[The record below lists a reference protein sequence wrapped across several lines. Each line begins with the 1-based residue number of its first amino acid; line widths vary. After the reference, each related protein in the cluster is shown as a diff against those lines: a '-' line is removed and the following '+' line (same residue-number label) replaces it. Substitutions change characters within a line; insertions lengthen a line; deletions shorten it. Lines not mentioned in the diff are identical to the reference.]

1 MTNLTCAAIPA
12 WPRSSLLGR
21 LAPADQHVLLGLGR
35 RAVFPAGRVMLRQG
49 ANDDYAVLLTK
60 GLAKVLVITENGHEA
75 LLAVRT
81 GGDLIG
87 EMAFPARRPHPATV
101 VACARTAA
109 RLIRTEALAAALAAN
124 PRIHY
129 QVTLM
134 LSERLRWADEQRA
147 VFAALSARARFAR
160 IIVEIAGMCG
170 HTTRAGQW
178 ELGVELSHSELAS
191 FAGVSLSSAEKSLR
205 ELRQMGA
212 VSRRRRV
219 LVTDMSVL
227 RGLAGLSAPNP

>member
-1 MTNLTCAAIPA
+1 MTDLACAAIPA
-12 WPRSSLLGR
+12 WPASSLLGS
-21 LAPADQHVLLGLGR
+21 LAAADQRVLVGLGR
-35 RAVFPAGRVMLRQG
+35 RAVFPAGRVILRQG
-49 ANDDYAVLLTK
+49 ANHDHVVLLTR
-60 GLAKVLVITENGHEA
+60 GLAKVLVITECGHET

-87 EMAFPARRPHPATV
+87 EMAFPAMRPHPATV
-101 VACARTAA
+101 VACGKTSAQI
-109 RLIRTEALAAALAAN
+109 IRTGALAAVLAGN

-147 VFAALSARARFAR
+147 VFAALPARARFAR

-170 HTTRAGQW
+170 HATRGGHW

-205 ELRQMGA
+205 ELRQKGA
-212 VSRRRRV
+212 VARRRRV
-219 LVTDMSVL
+219 LVTDMAAL
-227 RGLAGLSAPNP
+227 RGLAGLSAPDP

>member
-1 MTNLTCAAIPA
+1 MTDLACTPIAA
-12 WPRSSLLGR
+12 WPGSSLLGR
-21 LAPADQHVLLGLGR
+21 LAPADQRVLTGVGR
-35 RAVFPAGRVMLRQG
+35 RAVFPAGRVILRQG
-49 ANDDYAVLLTK
+49 AIDHYVVLLTK
-60 GLAKVLVITENGHEA
+60 GLAKVLVIADSGHET

-87 EMAFPARRPHPATV
+87 EMAFPASRPHPATV
-101 VACARTAA
+101 VTCAKTSAQ
-109 RLIRTEALAAALAAN
+109 LIRTEALAAVLAAN

-147 VFAALSARARFAR
+147 VLAALPARARFAR

-170 HTTRAGQW
+170 HATHAGQW
-178 ELGVELSHSELAS
+178 ELGVDLSHSELAS
-191 FAGVSLSSAEKSLR
+191 FAGISLSSAEKSLR
-205 ELRQMGA
+205 ELRQQGA
-212 VSRRRRV
+212 VARRRRV
-219 LVTDMSVL
+219 LVTDMSAL